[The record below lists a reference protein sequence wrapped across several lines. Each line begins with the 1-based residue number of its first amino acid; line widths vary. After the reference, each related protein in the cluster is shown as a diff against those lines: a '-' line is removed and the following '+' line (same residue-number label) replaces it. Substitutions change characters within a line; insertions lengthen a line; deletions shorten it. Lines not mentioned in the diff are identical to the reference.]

1 VLNQVDV
8 DLNVR
13 ARQSLALIGD
23 TPEVKEAPLIEEW
36 KRVHMIW
43 HDQPPDERIHVF
55 VRLRATGKQKPLL
68 RMELHLE
75 AFFPLF
81 RCSLML
87 QPLVPLSMLQRDSP

>member
-1 VLNQVDV
+1 MLDQVDI
-8 DLNVR
+8 DLNGH

-36 KRVHMIW
+36 KKVYMIW

-75 AFFPLF
+75 AFVPFF
-81 RCSLML
+81 CCSLIMIL
-87 QPLVPLSMLQRDSP
+87 QALKRVSP